1 MSKENISLL
10 LKQSARRILPAG
22 EIMLAT
28 GAVYPLSPSDII
40 GFTLQEGADSPLM
53 PGNVLSA
60 AYTLELANEGG
71 RWLPGG
77 ESLGYGEL
85 MNATVHLRIRVQSG
99 NEWLETPA
107 GVFIVSGVSAPE
119 QKSTI
124 TLSGCDSIA
133 SELSTVFMD
142 TLAYPCTLSDLW
154 NHAVSQSRYVW
165 KGEIPNGSAVIDRK
179 PDWKENLSLRS
190 AMGYIAAAA
199 GCFVRVNREGALE
212 LAKCL
217 GNEAVE
223 IIPDTYMEWNREFDV
238 FGPVDALRII
248 PERGYYDEAV
258 PITVYARE
266 DGISTGEMLEIEDNP
281 LFMQGAANLS
291 ALAKGTLNQLA
302 GLTLRRGEFRWR
314 GDPAIGVGSRVRL
327 TDTRENIHELT
338 VTRQTLSFKNG
349 FSAECSCE
357 TPASSDGGVMRA
369 ITPEGGVNAD
379 ALVGTVNGGLLAVGS
394 VTTRAL
400 HAGSVTAE
408 KIAAGAVISEKIAAG
423 AVTAEKLSA
432 DEIKAFI
439 IEAVQAKI
447 GEIVA
452 GKITSDEL
460 FAAILGAVKLS
471 AETGSFTFAEVK
483 NLLANTLFV
492 VQGVGE
498 KVQIANLSVT
508 EANIVSLSVGD
519 LLIRNEDGEMVRI
532 YVDGDGN
539 IQTGDPI
546 ADGTLSGAKIIHGSI
561 TTAQLNTDEIFA
573 SDGVIMNLI
582 ANKITSNEA
591 LIDDITT
598 NAIGNLSGMLD
609 IYVRKDNLETYL
621 RLMTDG
627 VHVGQSGKSSE
638 VVVTPE
644 TVDVRMNGATYS
656 QFASNYVQFGNYQI
670 RRSADGGMVFKMK
683 E

>member
-1 MSKENISLL
+1 MSETNISLL
-10 LKQSARRILPAG
+10 LRQSARRVLPAG
-22 EIMLAT
+22 EIALPT
-28 GAVYPLSPSDII
+28 GAIYPLSPSDII
-40 GFTLQEGADSPLM
+40 SFTLQEGADSPLM

-60 AYTLELANEGG
+60 AYTLELANNNG

-85 MNATVHLRIRVQSG
+85 MNATITLKIRAQSG
-99 NEWLETPA
+99 NEWLEAPV
-107 GVFIVSGVSAPE
+107 GVFIVGGVSAPE

-124 TLSGCDSIA
+124 TLSGSDSIA
-133 SELSTVFMD
+133 TELSTVFAD

-154 NHAVSQSRYVW
+154 HHAVSQSRYMW
-165 KGEIPNGSAVIDRK
+165 KGEVPNGSAIVDRR
-179 PDWKENLSLRS
+179 PAWKENLSLRS

-212 LAKCL
+212 LAKCR
-217 GNEAVE
+217 GDEAAE

-238 FGPVDALRII
+238 FGPVDALRVI
-248 PERGYYDEAV
+248 PERGDYNEAV

-314 GDPAIGVGSRVRL
+314 GDPAIGVGSRARL

-400 HAGSVTAE
+400 HAGSVTSE

-423 AVTAEKLSA
+423 SVTAEKLSA

-471 AETGSFTFAEVK
+471 AETGSFTFAEIK

-519 LLIRNEDGEMVRI
+519 LLIRNENGEMVRI

-546 ADGTLSGAKIIHGSI
+546 ADGTLSGAKIIQGSI

-573 SDGVIMNLI
+573 NDGTVMNLI
-582 ANKITSNEA
+582 AGNITANQA
-591 LIDDITT
+591 FIDSIVTT
-598 NAIGNLSGMLD
+598 TIGNLSGMLD
-609 IYVRKDNLETYL
+609 LYVRRDNLETYL
-621 RLMTDG
+621 RLLTDG

>member
-1 MSKENISLL
+1 MNEENISLL

-28 GAVYPLSPSDII
+28 GAVYPLSGADII

-99 NEWLETPA
+99 DEWLDAPA

-124 TLSGCDSIA
+124 TLSGYDSIA
-133 SELSTVFMD
+133 TELSTVFMD
-142 TLAYPCTLSDLW
+142 TLAYPCTLAALW
-154 NHAVSQSRYVW
+154 HHAVSQSRYVW
-165 KGEIPNGSAVIDRK
+165 KGEIPNGSAVIDRR

-217 GNEAVE
+217 GDEIAE

-291 ALAKGTLNQLA
+291 ALAKGTLSQLA

-327 TDTRENIHELT
+327 TDTRENIHALT
-338 VTRQTLSFKNG
+338 ITRQTLSFKNG
-349 FSAECSCE
+349 FSAECGCE
-357 TPASSDGGVMRA
+357 TPAPSDGGVMRA

-408 KIAAGAVISEKIAAG
+408 KIAAGAVVSEKIAAG

-452 GKITSDEL
+452 GKITTDEL

-471 AETGSFTFAEVK
+471 AETGSFTFVEVK

-519 LLIRNEDGEMVRI
+519 LLIRNEEGKMVRI
-532 YVDGDGN
+532 YVDADGN

-546 ADGTLSGAKIIHGSI
+546 ADGTLSGAKIIEGSI

-573 SDGVIMNLI
+573 NDGLIMNLI

-598 NAIGNLSGMLD
+598 NTLGNLSGMLD
-609 IYVRKDNLETYL
+609 LYVRKDNLETYL

-644 TVDVRMNGATYS
+644 TVDVRMSGATYS